1 MLVPMSKVYIIGL
14 KKYFLDAL
22 EELQIYGKVHLTDL
36 SDGIAKGEIP
46 IESMRLFK
54 TSEDELDELKS
65 LKSRGQILL
74 KNLFGKPDIESNCP
88 SIEMKEKLSIAAL
101 VKQAGAYFETAE
113 SEASVLVQKVEDL
126 SEEQA
131 ELLQYE
137 PLLVKIEPTVKKL
150 VGDQDMYSTA
160 IIVEARFRAAANELR
175 DTLGRISEG
184 AATTVVKSLGDEM
197 LGIVVVADKEHAS
210 IIRQTLSDEHVN
222 HVKLP
227 ETFEELPFS
236 EALTAIHERIAI
248 LPEKIEKA
256 QIELALYAENQ
267 REILCEM
274 TNGII
279 NCIHQLEAIEQFG
292 ETAYTF
298 VIAGYLPSAELP
310 DFKKFLEDKWA
321 NGVTVEE
328 IPIEPKE
335 YSRVPVELVNGTKFK
350 PFQAALGIWGQPV
363 YGTFDPSFIIAMSFP
378 FIFGMIVGDIG
389 YGLLLLGLCLFFKW
403 KYPKNG
409 VVQAFT
415 GVLAPGGLM
424 AIVFGV
430 FYFEFFG
437 DLASEYIPGLNT
449 LKPIQI
455 TSSFSLPF
463 IRTSSSMMM
472 TLLVMAISVGF
483 IEIVAG
489 LIMGVVNNK
498 HMGEK
503 KEAIEKSGI
512 LVILLAV
519 VAMVAFKFVPLL
531 TSGLSVQ
538 SAAIVNY
545 LIYFVLGVG
554 FIVTLAGG
562 GIMGAI
568 ETMESVSHIAS
579 YIRIMA
585 VGLVGALL
593 ADAANKLAFVTM
605 PNAAGIFLAIILHVL
620 NFAIIC
626 FSPSIHAL
634 RLTFLEFFGKFLET
648 GKVSY
653 KPFAHVRKD
662 EQS

>member
-1 MLVPMSKVYIIGL
+1 MSKVYIIGL

-22 EELQIYGKVHLTDL
+22 EELQTYGKVHLTDL
-36 SDGIAKGEIP
+36 SDGIAKGEMP

-54 TSEDELDELKS
+54 TSEEELDELRS
-65 LKSRGQILL
+65 LKSRGQILI
-74 KNLFGKPDIESNCP
+74 KNLFGNPGIDSNC
-88 SIEMKEKLSIAAL
+88 SSLEREEKLSIAAL
-101 VKQAGAYFETAE
+101 AKQANEYFAAAE
-113 SEASVLVQKVEDL
+113 PEASGLVQKVEDL

-150 VGDQDMYSTA
+150 VGDKDMYSTA

-175 DTLGRISEG
+175 DMLEKISEG

-197 LGIVVVADKEHAS
+197 LGIVVVVDNEHAP
-210 IIRQTLSDEHVN
+210 IVRQTLSDEHVN
-222 HVKLP
+222 HIKLP
-227 ETFEELPFS
+227 GTFEELPFS
-236 EALTAIHERIAI
+236 EALRAIHERIEI
-248 LPEKIEKA
+248 LPEKIDKA

-267 REILCEM
+267 REKLCE
-274 TNGII
+274 TTYGIL

-298 VIAGYLPSAELP
+298 VIAGYVPSDELP
-310 DFKKFLEDKWA
+310 ELKKLLEDKWA
-321 NGVTVEE
+321 NGVVVDE
-328 IPIEPKE
+328 IPIETKE
-335 YSRVPVELVNGTKFK
+335 YSKVPVELENGARFK

-378 FIFGMIVGDIG
+378 FIFGMIVGDVG
-389 YGLLLLGLCLFFKW
+389 YGLLLLGFCLFFKW

-437 DLASEYIPGLNT
+437 NLASEYIPGLNT

-463 IRTSSSMMM
+463 IRTSSDMMM
-472 TLLVMAISVGF
+472 TLLVMAISIGF

-489 LIMGVVNNK
+489 LIMGVVNHR
-498 HMGEK
+498 HMGER

-512 LVILLAV
+512 LVILFAV
-519 VAMVAFKFVPLL
+519 LAMVTFKFVPVL
-531 TSGLSVQ
+531 TSGLSTE
-538 SAAIVNY
+538 SAAIVSY
-545 LIYFVLGVG
+545 LIYFVLAVG
-554 FIVTLAGG
+554 FIVSIAGG

-585 VGLVGALL
+585 IGLVGALL

-605 PNAAGIFLAIILHVL
+605 PNAAGIFLALILHVL

-653 KPFAHVRKD
+653 KPFAHVGKD